1 MANQKRYNIQ
11 ELATD
16 GWVVVNEPNTLNL
29 NKEDCKV
36 RLEQLMREGY
46 NPNTLRA
53 VPA

>member
-11 ELATD
+11 ELATT
-16 GWVVVNEPNTLNL
+16 GWEVINEPNTTNL

-46 NPNTLRA
+46 NTNSLRA
-53 VPA
+53 IPA